1 MNWIILSSFIISLL
15 LSPYSS
21 IQVFASSLSSESNLA
36 QRKYNNRLKENN
48 YFLAFLKNSN
58 AATAISADKI
68 INDKIR
74 QRVVGKG
81 FADIRFLGHRLQ
93 ADHIEI
99 QTITHDGVATGNVV
113 FQTKNDRIVGSR
125 AEFNLD
131 SEKLT
136 IFSAYGY
143 IAATYYVK
151 ANVIRRLSYDHYE
164 VINGSFTSCKGD
176 NPDWALRS
184 KKTNFK
190 IGGYAELKNPRLEVS
205 GIPIIG

>member
-1 MNWIILSSFIISLL
+1 MNWIKFSFFIISISLA
-15 LSPYSS
+15 SS
-21 IQVFASSLSSESNLA
+21 LTTIQVFASSLSNTSNKI
-36 QRKYNNRLKENN
+36 QKTYQKELLEKNIS
-48 YFLAFLKNSN
+48 LAFLKNSN

-93 ADHIEI
+93 ADHIEV
-99 QTITHDGVATGNVV
+99 QTLTHDGVATGNVV
-113 FQTKNDRIVGSR
+113 FQTKNERIVGSR

-143 IAATYYVK
+143 IAATYYVE

-176 NPDWALRS
+176 NPDWALR
-184 KKTNFK
+184 
-190 IGGYAELKNPRLEVS
+190 
-205 GIPIIG
+205 